1 MKLYTDLINS
11 LSAEVPFVGPEA
23 QERSLGMVFKARLG
37 ANESIFGPSEKSITA
52 MQKATAFDVW
62 KYGDPEN
69 YELREAIAKRMNVNR
84 VNIVIGEGIDAL
96 LGYLVRL
103 IVEPGV
109 KVITS
114 LGAYTT
120 FNYHVKGYG
129 GELIFIPY
137 QKDHEDLEALVDA
150 AAKHRAKLIY
160 VANPDNPMGT
170 ANSAKRI
177 EEIIKRIPEDCI
189 LCLDEAYADF
199 APKHMV
205 PEINV
210 ENPQVLR
217 FRTFSKAYGLAGARI
232 GFAIGASDVIK
243 NFDKIRNHFGVNRI
257 AQTGALAALND
268 EEYLNIVKYR
278 VNEAKGQIEKIATE
292 NNLSTIESF
301 TNFVAVDCGR
311 EGQYAT
317 KILQNL
323 IKREVFV
330 RMPSV
335 APLNRCIRITV
346 GEVTDMTYL
355 ADQLPKVLKETI

>member
-84 VNIVIGEGIDAL
+84 LNIVIGEGIDAL

-114 LGAYTT
+114 LGAYPT

-160 VANPDNPMGT
+160 FANPDNPMGT

-177 EEIIKRIPEDCI
+177 EEIIKRI
-189 LCLDEAYADF
+189 
-199 APKHMV
+199 

-268 EEYLNIVKYR
+268 EEHLNIVKYR

-292 NNLSTIESF
+292 NNLSTVESF

-317 KILQNL
+317 MILQNL
-323 IKREVFV
+323 IKRDVFV

-355 ADQLPKVLKETI
+355 ADQLPKVLKETV